1 MKYIMVVEDGAFSTI
16 HETESEDEVAFLV
29 GKAVI
34 YKKPDW
40 WDTFDTGFWFFAS
53 RALGGIPVDEAK
65 SRLLRERATIVA
77 DIE

>member
-16 HETESEDEVAFLV
+16 HETESEEEVAFLM

-34 YKKPDW
+34 YRRPDW
-40 WDTFDTGFWFFAS
+40 WEAFDKGFWIFAS

-65 SRLLRERATIVA
+65 ARLLRERAEIVA
-77 DIE
+77 GIE

>member
-16 HETESEDEVAFLV
+16 HETESEEEVAFLM

-34 YKKPDW
+34 YQRPDW
-40 WDTFDTGFWFFAS
+40 WDAFDAGFWFFAS
-53 RALGGIPVDEAK
+53 RSLNGIPVNEAK
-65 SRLLRERATIVA
+65 ARLLRERATIVA